1 MKKKML
7 GLLVMAVCA
16 CMLAAGCGKDE
27 KQEKTDKKAKV
38 ATEEK
43 ADKKVEKKYET
54 IGNKTDDAYEILLT
68 NKSGQDITAISVKSA
83 DKKDWPDNMIL
94 SGKKFVKDA
103 TVKFYYTP
111 SKADSDANAKTDKAV
126 NPAYDVKLT
135 LADGTECQMTD
146 FPFADMEE
154 GTIKYED
161 KVAFVEY
168 TSKETKDKVSTKE
181 QELGLK
187 AQREKAAADK
197 AKADA
202 DAKAAQEAAAQE
214 KAAQDAAAAAAP
226 EQTNENQYQEPDYS
240 QSYEEPYT
248 EAPADQGSEGC
259 LDGAAQNSEGCLD
272 GAAQNSEGC
281 LDGAAVQ

>member
-7 GLLVMAVCA
+7 GFLIMAVCT
-16 CMLAAGCGKDE
+16 CMMIAGCGKDE
-27 KQEKTDKKAKV
+27 KQEKTEKKQKTVTVDK
-38 ATEEK
+38 TNE
-43 ADKKVEKKYET
+43 KVEKEYKI

-68 NKSGQDITAISVKSA
+68 NKTGQDITAISVKSA

-94 SGKKFVKDA
+94 SGKKFVKDE

-111 SKADSDANAKTDKAV
+111 GKDDSDVKAETDKAV
-126 NPAYDVKLT
+126 KPAYDVRII
-135 LADGTECQMTD
+135 LADGTECLMSD
-146 FPFADMEE
+146 FAFSDMKEAA
-154 GTIKYED
+154 IKYED

-168 TSKETKDKVSTKE
+168 ESIEIKDQVSTKE

-187 AQREKAAADK
+187 AHREKAAADK
-197 AKADA
+197 AKAEA
-202 DAKAAQEAAAQE
+202 DIKAAQEAAAAQE
-214 KAAQDAAAAAAP
+214 RAAQDAAAQSQQPAYEEP
-226 EQTNENQYQEPDYS
+226 YVEPDYS

-259 LDGAAQNSEGCLD
+259 LDGAAQDSEGCLD

-281 LDGAAVQ
+281 LDGAVQQ